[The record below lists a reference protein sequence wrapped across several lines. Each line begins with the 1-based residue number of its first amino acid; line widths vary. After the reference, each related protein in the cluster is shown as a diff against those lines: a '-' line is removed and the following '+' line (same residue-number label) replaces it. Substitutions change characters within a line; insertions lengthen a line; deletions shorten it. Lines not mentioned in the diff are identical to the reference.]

1 MQLKQLSQHIS
12 KKSKIII
19 MALFMAFSVVS
30 FTQISE
36 PTIVY
41 ANEDDLNNNLDP
53 DQDGEID
60 KLPNQKP
67 EEGTP
72 EFEYNKKG
80 WMENIIVGF
89 YNVNVTMFGVPINFA
104 DIASSLEVFI
114 DFDEETKGLTIDST
128 VENGGGT
135 LNLYKLF
142 KETVYPLIKASG
154 ISILTMMMMWK
165 FIKECLEVE
174 RFSWERAMML
184 IARTFIVNMFIN
196 NSFEILELFYGWAI
210 DLFNAVI
217 SDNAAQSNITNIGQ
231 IFAAGITAT
240 DKYIEKAMI
249 MVVGMLMA
257 FVYYGT
263 CITVI
268 CQVLVRY
275 IKILVGMAFA
285 PIPMAISVDEQH
297 GTDVLRYIF
306 WMIGVFLQAPILKI
320 CFYIYN
326 SLLGELGTQI
336 ATMSDFNAGTMI
348 PACLMISIITGLLAM
363 LINMAQQVT
372 DRIMPA

>member
-41 ANEDDLNNNLDP
+41 AELP
-53 DQDGEID
+53 GEGSTG
-60 KLPNQKP
+60 
-67 EEGTP
+67 EGTGNSDVG
-72 EFEYNKKG
+72 ETDDENTEDSEISYDEDGN
-80 WMENIIVGF
+80 MEKAVIGM
-89 YNVNVTMFGVPINFA
+89 YNVKLTMFGMN
-104 DIASSLEVFI
+104 I
-114 DFDEETKGLTIDST
+114 DFSNISKSMDDLITFQTMKDLSIKGST
-128 VENGGGT
+128 ESGGT
-135 LNLYKLF
+135 FNPYTLF
-142 KETVYPLIKASG
+142 KETVYPLVKSIG
-154 ISILTMMMMWK
+154 ISLLTMMMMWK
-165 FIKECLEVE
+165 FVKECLEVE

-196 NSFEILELFYGWAI
+196 YSFEILELFYGVVME
-210 DLFNAVI
+210 LFDKIIVSDAAV
-217 SDNAAQSNITNIGQ
+217 SNITNIGEV
-231 IFAAGITAT
+231 FAAGITK
-240 DKYIEKAMI
+240 DWNPISKAVI
-249 MVVGMLMA
+249 MVIGMLMA

-275 IKILVGMAFA
+275 VKILVGMAFA
-285 PIPMAISVDEQH
+285 PIPLALSVDEQH
-297 GTDVLRYIF
+297 GTDVFRYIF
-306 WMIGVFLQAPILKI
+306 WMFGVFLQAPILKI

-336 ATMSDFNAGTMI
+336 ATMKDFDVFTLI